1 MKHVRKPYETCYLF
15 SSEKIKAHRKQGH
28 KFLHIGLV
36 QAGVK
41 PLIREGLNSSILL
54 ALRDTRHIRFND
66 NLLGTIET
74 SLSGGPVHFNCF
86 PNFTV
91 DLHDEHIMKVLTLNI
106 KSHDTLMVQGASQID
121 MIYRIYYKCCRTN
134 LNVGALDRKK
144 LGETLLIQTNVNA
157 KIQVSTLC
165 YTAKQD
171 SVVDQD
177 DNNSQ
182 KVESPSGTD
191 MEDPYQDFDLKVLKR
206 DFEPN
211 MDALGKEFNSEKN
224 RVKREAYRANH
235 TREQKVEVLNAW
247 KAFMREISDNI
258 PFFEYFENHFEWH
271 KKTCVL
277 TKTNWVKDDTKE
289 VVRSNHPPLAAIT
302 FKYKNQDGLA
312 TPFRFPSGEEKL
324 VKEAI
329 EQNNYTNQCLN
340 VIGKQLDRVE
350 DKIENKVILQLGSP
364 SKPIPTIEMPLIRLS
379 TSRQSSIKTKDQLA
393 LEIVTQKLEELVK
406 KEPVTFSP
414 STSSP
419 S

>member
-1 MKHVRKPYETCYLF
+1 MMNRLFRSNSSTSLCNRSSSLPEIPQENGTINSEESSWNLKKVFKTDYHVRTIEQVYGLRKPYETCYLF
-15 SSEKIKAHRKQGH
+15 SSKKIKAHKKQGH

-36 QAGVK
+36 QVGVK

-66 NLLGTIET
+66 SLLGTIET

-106 KSHDTLMVQGASQID
+106 KSYGTLMVHGANQID

-134 LNVGALDRKK
+134 MNIGALDRKK

-157 KIQVSTLC
+157 KIQVSTPC

-171 SVVDQD
+171 SIVDQD
-177 DNNSQ
+177 DENSQ

-206 DFEPN
+206 DFEPD

-235 TREQKVEVLNAW
+235 TREQKVEILNAW
-247 KAFMREISDNI
+247 KAFMREILDNI

-277 TKTNWVKDDTKE
+277 TKTNWIKDNTKE
-289 VVRSNHPPLAAIT
+289 VVRSSHPTLAAIT
-302 FKYKNQDGLA
+302 LVSEPQC
-312 TPFRFPSGEEKL
+312 PSQVLQADYIIRYYGSDFGHITCKPMFHSNLPKDTYVHHRYCSSTMTGAVGE
-324 VKEAI
+324 
-329 EQNNYTNQCLN
+329 
-340 VIGKQLDRVE
+340 
-350 DKIENKVILQLGSP
+350 
-364 SKPIPTIEMPLIRLS
+364 
-379 TSRQSSIKTKDQLA
+379 
-393 LEIVTQKLEELVK
+393 
-406 KEPVTFSP
+406 
-414 STSSP
+414 
-419 S
+419 